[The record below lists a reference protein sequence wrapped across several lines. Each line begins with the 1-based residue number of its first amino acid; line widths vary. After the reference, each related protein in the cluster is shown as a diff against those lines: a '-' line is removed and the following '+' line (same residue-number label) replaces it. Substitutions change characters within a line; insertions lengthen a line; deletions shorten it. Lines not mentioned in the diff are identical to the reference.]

1 MNGMGD
7 KSVERGVGLHGPTRR
22 GFVVGLAGATAMMA
36 CLGGAAT
43 ALASGPSAPD
53 ARSASTDALTSH
65 GDTSHIEADL
75 VVVGAGC
82 AGLSAAVAAVDAGA
96 TSVVI
101 LERTGRTGGSLALT
115 NGSMAAACTRVQK
128 ADGIDDTIDA
138 FVDDIMRIGSMY
150 GGKPNEELVRVYC
163 EEDTAAFEWL
173 WDHGL
178 ADYEFRKT
186 PDGKI
191 VQLAPE
197 HELYSVPRTCYI
209 QQCKDPS
216 SFVSA
221 PHEILDSYV
230 RALPEVTIRFNT
242 RATELVPNNLGQV
255 TSVVAVDAD
264 GATTSYT
271 GTHGVVVCTGGYG
284 ANPTILGMYAP
295 NGDSYL
301 TGCGSWSDG
310 NGLQLMQKV
319 GGTLTH
325 MDYIPHGA
333 VGLEN
338 LESPGHGQIA
348 PTYTFRAGGIC
359 VNRDGK
365 RFMNENVSPTVHEE
379 ATSEQPGAM
388 RFDVFTDKIA
398 DDLRAAGNA
407 ALLDMYYTS
416 ETSIAYRSMKQ
427 ADTIEG
433 LAREMGVP
441 EEAFKKTVDDYNAAV
456 VAGGT
461 DEFGRSYDDGT
472 DTYKF
477 CTNKIEGD
485 RFYAVPLHNLVVM
498 TLGGIACDARLNVVD
513 GEGTPIPGLYA
524 AGEVVG
530 GVWGRQPSS
539 ACGTMGSVTFGRLT
553 GHGAMTDGMDEGYEV
568 KPAAEIFDDAVF
580 EKRARPDQDASALGT
595 LADGEYTACV
605 DGQEG
610 PLEVKVTVSDG
621 RLAACEVVRSAETAN
636 VGEPALPE
644 LVSQVVAAGGPDIDG
659 VAGATLTSNRVS
671 AAVRQCLEQAA
682 R

>member
-1 MNGMGD
+1 
-7 KSVERGVGLHGPTRR
+7 
-22 GFVVGLAGATAMMA
+22 
-36 CLGGAAT
+36 
-43 ALASGPSAPD
+43 
-53 ARSASTDALTSH
+53 
-65 GDTSHIEADL
+65 
-75 VVVGAGC
+75 
-82 AGLSAAVAAVDAGA
+82 
-96 TSVVI
+96 
-101 LERTGRTGGSLALT
+101 
-115 NGSMAAACTRVQK
+115 MAAACTRVQK

-138 FVDDIMRIGSMY
+138 FVDDIVRIGSMN
-150 GGKPNEELVRVYC
+150 GGEPNEELVRVYC

-191 VQLAPE
+191 VQYAPE
-197 HELYSVPRTCYI
+197 HELYSIPRTYYI

-216 SFVSA
+216 SYVSA
-221 PHEILDSYV
+221 PHEILDAYV
-230 RALPEVTIRFNT
+230 SGLREVEIRFNT
-242 RATELVPNNLGQV
+242 RATELVPNEKGQITGV
-255 TSVVAVDAD
+255 RAVGAD
-264 GATTSYT
+264 GMPTLFTSA
-271 GTHGVVVCTGGYG
+271 HGVIVCTGGYG
-284 ANPTILGMYAP
+284 ANPKILGMYAP

-310 NGLQLMQKV
+310 NGLQMMQKV

-348 PTYTFRAGGIC
+348 PTYTYRAGGIC

-441 EEAFKKTVDDYNAAV
+441 VDAFAQTIADYNAAV
-456 VAGGT
+456 DAGGT
-461 DEFGRSYDDGT
+461 DEFGRTYDESTG
-472 DTYKF
+472 TYKF

-498 TLGGIACDARLNVVD
+498 TLGGIACDANLGVVD
-513 GEGTPIPGLYA
+513 GSGTSIPGLYA

-530 GVWGRQPSS
+530 GVWGKQPSS

-553 GHGAMTDGMDEGYEV
+553 GRGALTEPMAEGYEV
-568 KPAAEIFDDAVF
+568 KPAAEVFDDAVF
-580 EKRARPDQDASALGT
+580 ETRRAAGQGEAVVRN
-595 LADGEYTACV
+595 LADGTYVATV

-610 PLEVKVTVSDG
+610 PLEISVIVSGGKVTG
-621 RLAACEVVRSAETAN
+621 CEVVRNAETAN

-644 LVSQVVAAGGPDIDG
+644 LVDQVLRAGGPDIDG

-671 AAVRQCLEQAA
+671 NAVRQCLEQATK
-682 R
+682 